1 MKAAL
6 VALLLVMPAFAQ
18 NPLAGGSVVCGS
30 GDVRFKVKLDYI
42 EHASAQRE
50 PGKALVYFIHD
61 AGTSAVLAYPTTK
74 IAVDGAWVGADH
86 SNSYFSVSV
95 EPGEHH
101 VCATLQSSLVDNR
114 AEFAQFTA
122 QAGRVYFYRTRL
134 VMSREVELLELD
146 LIDSDQGAYLI
157 SVYPLS
163 VSHPT
168 KQQRPTVRYSGTK
181 ASHSPG
187 RDVSLV
193 HPPCNIAPS
202 HPAPA

>member
-42 EHASAQRE
+42 EHAPAQPE

-74 IAVDGAWVGADH
+74 IAVDDAWVGADH

-95 EPGEHH
+95 EPGSIMCAPLCSHH
-101 VCATLQSSLVDNR
+101 SSTIARSLR
-114 AEFAQFTA
+114 TSPRRR
-122 QAGRVYFYRTRL
+122 GRCIF
-134 VMSREVELLELD
+134 
-146 LIDSDQGAYLI
+146 I
-157 SVYPLS
+157 
-163 VSHPT
+163 
-168 KQQRPTVRYSGTK
+168 VR
-181 ASHSPG
+181 
-187 RDVSLV
+187 DW
-193 HPPCNIAPS
+193 
-202 HPAPA
+202 